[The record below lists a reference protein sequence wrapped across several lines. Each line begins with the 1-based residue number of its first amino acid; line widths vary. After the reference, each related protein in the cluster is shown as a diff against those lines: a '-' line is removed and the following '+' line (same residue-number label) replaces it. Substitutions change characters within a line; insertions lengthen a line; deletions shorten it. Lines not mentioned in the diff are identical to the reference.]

1 MKRLF
6 YTLIILILSISV
18 VNTAATAEP
27 DSGTS
32 LLLLGE
38 STRMLGRGGAGIA
51 DSGADMFPYNPA
63 AIGRL
68 ERLGM
73 GLDYGSFLN
82 RYHNPSFNLALPT
95 SYGVIGGYFR
105 MLDIPDSYDIE
116 RGYMF
121 GLGGAK
127 EFTERLVVGA
137 SFNGL
142 YGEGYGE
149 SAHFAGLNI
158 GSIYSTGFTRE
169 AGEGFGIFNPSF
181 AFALLA
187 GIPMGSESDMSQLNQ
202 VTLGYSLPFYR
213 SEKMM
218 ISLFNDVSVT
228 DEFSEIPVRIG
239 FESVYNQ
246 KYVLRLGGMYPQSY
260 EYGDMTMGVGYK
272 LKAGDF
278 DGEISYSL
286 VHYKDTD
293 FVHYAGISGEYGK
306 LDRQP
311 PVTSIEANMRYISP
325 NYDGEKDFV
334 YLKLE
339 VQDQSRIKGW
349 KVQIK
354 NQQNQVVKEY
364 RVSERDI
371 DEPLSP
377 VGFIKKI
384 WTKKESMVVPG
395 TLFWDGT
402 DQAGKSLPDGSYIYS
417 FIAWDERDNI
427 SAEKTGVI
435 HIDKTSPE
443 ASLEPEYSLFS
454 PNDDNRKDT
463 LTIKQDITTEPEDE
477 WSAGFLDENGE
488 TVKSYTWK
496 GENVPRS
503 ITWKGIKDNGEDVPE
518 GLYTYFI
525 TSTDRAGNSTRATV
539 KEISLTRKY
548 QVADVTTSVE
558 YYSYASDRPV
568 VFNAYLSDDKGLEK
582 WEVVIMD
589 DDKDPVRTINGKNE
603 LPGTVTWDVRDKDG
617 DRLDDGVY
625 YYRITAEFGSGNKP
639 ESFAKKIILDSTAPK
654 VKVDYEP
661 SRFSPDGD
669 GENDILT
676 MYPEAKD
683 EFGVKEWK
691 LIIYAPSGDVFKS
704 FSGKGTPPTQIKWD
718 GLGENGE
725 LVESAA
731 DYYIQLQTVD
741 NADNRATTEKV
752 KLPIDVLVIV
762 TERGLKIRIS
772 NIEFK
777 FDSSELTGRAF
788 PILNRVIEILE
799 KYSSYN
805 VLIEGHTDD
814 IGEEKY
820 NLKLSERRAKAVMEY
835 LVDNGIDEDR
845 LSFRGMGET
854 SPFLPNTST
863 ENRRRNRRV
872 EFLLIKKG
880 QK

>member
-1 MKRLF
+1 MKRILRIF
-6 YTLIILILSISV
+6 IIIISISV
-18 VNTAATAEP
+18 ITSMAAAEP

-38 STRMLGRGGAGIA
+38 STRMLGRGGAGVA
-51 DSGADMFPYNPA
+51 DTGADLFPCNPA

-82 RYHNPSFNLALPT
+82 RYHNPGFNLAFPT

-158 GSIYSTGFTRE
+158 GSIYSTGFTSV
-169 AGEGFGIFNPSF
+169 AGEGFGIFNPSL

-187 GIPMGSESDMSQLNQ
+187 GIPMGSESEMSQLNQ
-202 VTLGYSLPFYR
+202 VTLGYNLPFYR
-213 SEKMM
+213 SDKMM

-239 FESVYNQ
+239 FESVYDQ
-246 KYVLRLGGMYPQSY
+246 KYVLRIGGMYPQSY
-260 EYGDMTMGVGYK
+260 EYGDMTMGAGYK
-272 LKAGDF
+272 FKAGDF

-286 VHYKDTD
+286 VHYKYTD

-306 LDRQP
+306 LDREP
-311 PVTSIEANMRYISP
+311 PVTSIEANRRYISP
-325 NYDGEKDFV
+325 NYDGVKDFV
-334 YLKLE
+334 YLKLD

-354 NQQNQVVKEY
+354 NQENQVAKEY

-371 DEPLSP
+371 DETLSP
-377 VGFIKKI
+377 IGFIKKI
-384 WTKKESMVVPG
+384 WTKKESLVVPR

-402 DQAGKSLPDGSYIYS
+402 DQAGRTLPDGPYVYS
-417 FIAWDERDNI
+417 FITWDERDNI
-427 SAEKTGVI
+427 SEEKTGVV

-443 ASLEPEYSLFS
+443 ASLDPEYTLFS
-454 PNDDNRKDT
+454 PNDDNRKDS
-463 LTIKQDITTEPEDE
+463 LTITQDITTEPEDE
-477 WSAGFLDENGE
+477 WSAGFVDDNGS
-488 TVKSYTWK
+488 TVKSYEWK
-496 GENVPRS
+496 GKNVPGS
-503 ITWKGIKDNGEDVPE
+503 ITWKGKNDSGEDVPE

-525 TSTDRAGNSTRATV
+525 TCTDKAGNSTRATV

-548 QVADVTTSVE
+548 QVADVTTQIA
-558 YYSYASDRPV
+558 YYSYASEKPV
-568 VFNAYLSDDKGLEK
+568 VFNTHLSDEKGLER
-582 WEVVIMD
+582 WELTIMD
-589 DDKDPVRTINGKNE
+589 DDKDPVRILGGQDE
-603 LPGTVTWDVRDKDG
+603 LPEKVTWDVRDKKG
-617 DRLDDGVY
+617 DKPGDGVY
-625 YYRITAEFGSGNKP
+625 YYTITAEFNSGNRP
-639 ESFAKKIILDSTAPK
+639 TSFAKKIILDSTAPK

-676 MYPEAKD
+676 IYPQARDKY
-683 EFGVKEWK
+683 GVTKWK
-691 LIIYAPSGDVFKS
+691 ITIFAPSGDAFKT
-704 FSGKGTPPTQIKWD
+704 FDGKGSPPDQIKWD

-731 DYYIQLQTVD
+731 DYYIQLQAVD
-741 NADNRATTEKV
+741 NADNRAITEKV
-752 KLPIDVLVIV
+752 KLPIDVLVVV

-777 FDSSELTGRAF
+777 FDSAELTGRAF

-854 SPFLPNTST
+854 SPFLPNTSS

-880 QK
+880 DK